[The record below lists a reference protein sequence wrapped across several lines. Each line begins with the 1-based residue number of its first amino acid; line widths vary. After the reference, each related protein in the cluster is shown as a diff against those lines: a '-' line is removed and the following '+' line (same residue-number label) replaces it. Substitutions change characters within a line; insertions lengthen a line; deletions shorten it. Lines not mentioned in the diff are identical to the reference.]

1 MSLSITEIWKC
12 PLVISSQRIKKNR
25 IIEAAALVFAQKG
38 YAGAAVA
45 DIAVRA
51 EIGKGTIYAYFDSK
65 EDLFFAVFE
74 WFIQKTGAAASV
86 SISVLGGSTAER
98 LEALS
103 ESIMGQWDEIK
114 DVFTL
119 TVEFWAA
126 SSSSQMQ
133 KRFKEAFRRLYDEF
147 RAIVASLIRD
157 GIQRGEFRSDINP
170 ESIAAALVG
179 AWDALFLQAWFDDT
193 FEPLITARNFF
204 KVVIRGLS
212 NED

>member
-1 MSLSITEIWKC
+1 MRPKHQ
-12 PLVISSQRIKKNR
+12 PQKDKKER
-25 IIEAAALVFAQKG
+25 IIEAAARVFAQKG

-45 DIAVRA
+45 DIAVEA

-74 WFIQKTGAAASV
+74 WFTLQTGAAAKV
-86 SISVLGGSTAER
+86 SISHLGGSASQR

-103 ESIMGQWDEIK
+103 DSIMGMWDEIK
-114 DVFTL
+114 DAFIL
-119 TVEFWAA
+119 TIEFWAA
-126 SSSSQMQ
+126 SSSSQMRQ
-133 KRFKEAFRRLYDEF
+133 RFKDSFRRLYEEF
-147 RAIVASLIRD
+147 RAIVVALIRD
-157 GIQRGEFRSDINP
+157 GIERGEFRSDVDA

-179 AWDALFLQAWFDDT
+179 TWDALFLQAWFGKN
-193 FEPLITARNFF
+193 FNPLITSRNFL

>member
-1 MSLSITEIWKC
+1 MRPNPQIQKD
-12 PLVISSQRIKKNR
+12 KKER

-45 DIAVRA
+45 DIAVKA

-74 WFIQKTGAAASV
+74 WFMQQTGAAAKV
-86 SISVLGGSTAER
+86 SISHLGGSASQR

-103 ESIMGQWDEIK
+103 DSIMGMWNEIE
-114 DVFTL
+114 DAFIL
-119 TVEFWAA
+119 TIEFWAA
-126 SSSSQMQ
+126 SASSQLRE
-133 KRFKEAFRRLYDEF
+133 RFKYAFRRLYEEF
-147 RAIVASLIRD
+147 RAIVVSLIRE
-157 GIQRGEFRSDINP
+157 GIERGEFRSDVNA

-179 AWDALFLQAWFDDT
+179 TWDALFLQAWFGKDFDP
-193 FEPLITARNFF
+193 FITAKNFL

-212 NED
+212 TPN